1 VEKVTNDVEKPLY
14 LEQYEAL
21 LRRLPERH
29 PKYARAS
36 ADYQKY
42 AAGFQGEENLTY
54 TLTMLNLHKEAFI
67 RRGLRLKS
75 VVNDYYFQID
85 LLIVTPCFLYIGEV
99 KNYSGELLF
108 EPHYGQVTQIK
119 GETTATFP
127 CPLQQGRRQA
137 RQLTTWLEQHG
148 IKQLPVHSHVLL
160 ANPRTRISAE
170 KQITDLYHAAL
181 LPEILDSLCLNHT
194 KRVLTK
200 KQIVGL
206 EKLFAKENVEGTYSL
221 LEKYDLRPQEI
232 LQSITCPSCS
242 SRLLKRRRGGWDCT
256 ACGSKNQLLHV
267 EALRDLALL
276 YTDFHP
282 LGMYRILLG
291 HISVN
296 TARKLLDPYVTVKG
310 NRRSREYKVVLEK
323 FQ

>member
-1 VEKVTNDVEKPLY
+1 MTNEVEKPLY

-29 PKYARAS
+29 SKYARAA

-54 TLTMLNLHKEAFI
+54 TLAMLNLHKEAFI
-67 RRGLRLKS
+67 RRSLRLKS
-75 VVNDYYFQID
+75 VSSDYYFQID
-85 LLIVTPCFLYIGEV
+85 LLIVTPYFLYVGEV
-99 KNYSGELLF
+99 KNYSGKLLF
-108 EPHYGQVTQIK
+108 EPHYGQLTQIK
-119 GETTATFP
+119 EEMTATFP
-127 CPLQQGRRQA
+127 CPIQQGKRQA
-137 RQLTTWLEQHG
+137 RQLTSWLEQHG
-148 IKQLPVHSHVLL
+148 IKRLPVHSHVLL

-170 KQITDLYHAAL
+170 NQIADLYHAAL
-181 LPEILDSLCLNHT
+181 LPEVLDSLRLNHT

-200 KQIVGL
+200 EQISAM
-206 EKLFAKENVEGTYSL
+206 EKLFAKENAEGAYSL
-221 LEKYDLRPQEI
+221 LERYNLKPQEI

-242 SRLLKRRRGGWDCT
+242 SRFLKRRRGGWDCT
-256 ACGSKNQLLHV
+256 ACGSSNQLLHV

-276 YTDFHP
+276 YTGFHP
-282 LGMYRILLG
+282 LSVYRIFLG

-296 TARKLLDPYVTVKG
+296 TTRKLLDPYVISKG

-323 FQ
+323 F